1 MPWGWADWFV
11 FATPL
16 LHGATGAWDELACL
30 ALPLFVAVTLWMLS
44 RKPVVEEDGSPAD
57 AQPPEEAEEEV

>member
-1 MPWGWADWFV
+1 MFWGWTHWIV
-11 FATPL
+11 LATPL
-16 LHGATGAWDELACL
+16 LHGATGVWDEVACL

-44 RKPVVEEDGSPAD
+44 RKPAAENDGSPPD